1 MLLLLSDNHY
11 CHAMRM
17 SNQLQWLSLSGTLA
31 DGTLPFQ
38 TCMSCFCQLSGVF
51 PSLIRTPIKD
61 VTPKGVSTMSTE
73 DNKAC
78 VRRAIEALNRGD
90 MVEMSASWDKFIV
103 PDFVR
108 QDTTGGLR
116 SREEYK
122 RVLSNLLT
130 AIPGQFTIE
139 DLFAEGEKVLLR
151 YTFHG
156 THQGQWR
163 GIPPTGKPVTFTG
176 MLIYRFDDGKIVEG
190 WENADIL
197 GLLQQLG
204 AVPAPGQAR

>member
-1 MLLLLSDNHY
+1 
-11 CHAMRM
+11 M
-17 SNQLQWLSLSGTLA
+17 SS
-31 DGTLPFQ
+31 
-38 TCMSCFCQLSGVF
+38 
-51 PSLIRTPIKD
+51 
-61 VTPKGVSTMSTE
+61 E
-73 DNKAC
+73 ENKAL

-90 MVEMSASWDKFIV
+90 MVEISGGWDELFV

-122 RVLSNLLT
+122 RVLSSLLT

-190 WENADIL
+190 WENADIS

-204 AVPAPGQAR
+204 VVPAPGQAS